1 MVKSKTEILAITET
15 KTDLTFPLDQF
26 AIQGFSG
33 PYMFDRNKNG
43 GYVFIHVREDI
54 PSR

>member
-1 MVKSKTEILAITET
+1 MVKSKTEILATTET
-15 KTDLTFPLDQF
+15 KTDLTFPLDRF

-43 GYVFIHVREDI
+43 GYVFIHVREDM